1 MPAPPE
7 LGLALDAAIRAGDD
21 RAQCDAYA
29 ATACYWARAGDTD
42 AACFFWTQA
51 LVYALS
57 SGDEIA
63 ETTLRERLSAH
74 GRL

>member
-1 MPAPPE
+1 MSAPLE
-7 LGLALDAAIRAGDD
+7 LDLALDTAIRVRDD

-29 ATACYWARAGDTD
+29 AIARYQARAGDTD

-57 SGDEIA
+57 CGDEIA